1 MVSDRVRNLLLD
13 IACRSDDDIVHAWG
27 DIRVGLDDARDLC
40 ECIELTDVV
49 QGIID
54 RHGENAPR
62 MIRTFI
68 RLMMHPSSVETVQF
82 TKAPEETK

>member
-1 MVSDRVRNLLLD
+1 MVSDRVRNMLLE
-13 IACRSDDDIVHAWG
+13 IAARSDEDIVHAWG

-40 ECIELTDVV
+40 ECIELTDVI

-54 RHGENAPR
+54 RHGEDAPR

-68 RLMMHPSSVETVQF
+68 RLMMQPSTVETMQF
-82 TKAPEETK
+82 VKVPHD

>member
-1 MVSDRVRNLLLD
+1 MVSERVRNMLLE
-13 IACRSDDDIVHAWG
+13 IAAHSDEDIVHAWG

-54 RHGENAPR
+54 RHGEDAPR

-68 RLMMHPSSVETVQF
+68 RLMMQPSSVETLQF
-82 TKAPEETK
+82 VKVPHD